1 MGRGIFFLVAGPAGV
16 GKTTLLRE
24 LLAKES
30 GLIKAISVTTRK
42 PRPGE
47 VDGKSY
53 FFWDDSR
60 FDAAVAAGEF
70 LEHAVVHGFKYGTPV
85 RFIEDELAAGIDVI
99 KDIDVQGF
107 EQIRR
112 LQRFRYPQTVGIFV
126 LPTSREELIRRL
138 TGRRSEDQESLETR
152 IRNADTEMAHKGE
165 YDHCVINDSIE
176 HAVSELRSI
185 LKKEREAGGR

>member
-1 MGRGIFFLVAGPAGV
+1 MRRGIFFLVAGPAGV

-30 GLIKAISVTTRK
+30 ALVKAISVTTRE
-42 PRPGE
+42 PRSGE

-53 FFWDDSR
+53 FFWDDNR

-85 RFIEDELAAGIDVI
+85 RFIEDELAVGVDVI

-112 LQRFRYPQTVGIFV
+112 LERFRYPHTVGIFV
-126 LPTSREELIRRL
+126 MPPSREGLDRAAERQGQRRRQVAL
-138 TGRRSEDQESLETR
+138 TR
-152 IRNADTEMAHKGE
+152 IRNADMEMAHKGE
-165 YDHCVINDSIE
+165 YDYSVINDSVE